1 MKKSKATALIAASF
15 AMAMGLS
22 ACGGSGDGKNSDKD
36 LSKLTAPFRS
46 ANETQTVYGPPPD
59 YDPTADDP
67 AEMYGPPV
75 DHPDVTETEV
85 VGIYGP
91 GLDYGDEDEG

>member
-22 ACGGSGDGKNSDKD
+22 ACGGSDDGKKSDKN
-36 LSKLTAPFRS
+36 LSKLTSPFRS
-46 ANETQTVYGPPPD
+46 ANEVQTVYGPAPD

-67 AEMYGPPV
+67 V
-75 DHPDVTETEV
+75 DHPDVTETAV
-85 VGIYGP
+85 IGIYGP

>member
-22 ACGGSGDGKNSDKD
+22 ACGGSDDGNKSDKN
-36 LSKLTAPFRS
+36 LSKLTSPFRS
-46 ANETQTVYGPPPD
+46 ANEVQTVYGPAPD

-67 AEMYGPPV
+67 V
-75 DHPDVTETEV
+75 DHPDVTETAV
-85 VGIYGP
+85 IGLYGP

>member
-22 ACGGSGDGKNSDKD
+22 ACGGSDDGKKSDKN
-36 LSKLTAPFRS
+36 LSKLTSPFRS
-46 ANETQTVYGPPPD
+46 ANEVQTVYGPAPD

-75 DHPDVTETEV
+75 DHPDVTETAV
-85 VGIYGP
+85 IGIYGP
-91 GLDYGDEDEG
+91 GLDYGDEGEG

>member
-22 ACGGSGDGKNSDKD
+22 ACGGSDDGKKSDKN
-36 LSKLTAPFRS
+36 LSKLTSPFRS
-46 ANETQTVYGPPPD
+46 ANEVQTVYGPAPD

-67 AEMYGPPV
+67 V
-75 DHPDVTETEV
+75 DHPDVTETAV
-85 VGIYGP
+85 IGLYGP

>member
-22 ACGGSGDGKNSDKD
+22 ACGGSDDGKKSDKN
-36 LSKLTAPFRS
+36 LSKLTSPFRN
-46 ANETQTVYGPPPD
+46 ANEVQTVYGPAPD

-67 AEMYGPPV
+67 V
-75 DHPDVTETEV
+75 DHPDVTETAV
-85 VGIYGP
+85 IGLYGP